1 MAETKKFLDFT
12 GLTRYDENLKG
23 HVSGITG
30 SKADL
35 TTSSKS
41 NLVSAINEVNSI
53 AKGATVALSANSY
66 ASLISTFSSLG
77 KDVYNLGQTVYIKT
91 IDVPDVWISGI
102 SNTSSTYTYTTD
114 AQVISDLNSD
124 TFKVG
129 YYSFS
134 KMETQKVDLTSYAT
148 LVDLE
153 TLHTTVTGEITD
165 AKTLLRGEMSDLEE
179 LIATTASGLKD
190 EIEETST
197 TISSVVRDL
206 GDKTNE
212 LESKKAN
219 KSDVAASTSVSNNNP
234 TLSWNTTSTI
244 GSIGGTNLTVKLP
257 ANPNTDTSVT
267 AVGNHYT
274 PSKSTTKSASGGT
287 LTDIANSST
296 GTQVV
301 TGVEMDAAGHVTGVT
316 SVALKST
323 NTTYSSKTAA
333 SGGTEVSLVT
343 TGEKYTWNGKQDS
356 ISDLETI
363 RNNASTGATH
373 AGSTHARTD
382 ATKTE
387 SSATNGNIKIN
398 GTETTVYTHPTT
410 TATDAAAVKV
420 GKDSSG
426 HVVLGDALT
435 KSDVGLGNV
444 TNDPQV
450 KRSEMGVA
458 SGVATLDSS
467 GKVPSSQLPSYVD
480 DVLEYSALSA
490 FPATGESGKIYIAQD
505 TNKTYRWSGTA
516 YVVISETLALGETS
530 STAYYGDKGKTAYEH
545 SQATHARTDANN
557 STVSYDTTNKKITK
571 IVNGSTSDVVTAS
584 TIVTDGGGIKS
595 HQTVTDNNPT
605 LSWGTKSKVAT
616 IGSTE
621 INVTMPANPNTDTK
635 NTAGSTDSSSKLFI
649 IGATS
654 QAANPQTYSQDTAY
668 IGTDGHLY
676 SNGKKTLNT
685 DDEEIIAKA
694 TQSLNEALEE
704 SKSVISSALRDLG
717 ELKADKA
724 EVASS
729 TKVTNN
735 EPTLSWGNT
744 STIGSVGGTNLTV
757 TMPSNP
763 NSDTKNTA
771 GATDSSSKLFLIG
784 ATNQGANPQ
793 TYSQDTAYVGTDG
806 CLYSGSAKVLTSH
819 QTVSNSSPTLAWDT
833 TSTIGSVG
841 GTSLTVKMPANP
853 NTDTKNTA
861 GSTDS
866 SSKLFL
872 IGATSQAANPQT
884 YSQDTAYVGTD
895 GKLYSGGK
903 LVLDTEVEEIIAK
916 ATDYLAEK
924 QEEISNVVSSAM
936 SDLNRKL
943 LEIDTKLAELEKAV
957 KALQ

>member
-134 KMETQKVDLTSYAT
+134 KMETQKVDLTNYAT

-179 LIATTASGLKD
+179 LVATTASELKD

-219 KSDVAASTSVSNNNP
+219 KSDVAASTSVTNNNP

-363 RNNASTGATH
+363 RSNASTGATH

-387 SSATNGNIKIN
+387 SSTTNGNIKIN
-398 GTETTVYTHPTT
+398 GTETTVYTHPTA

-444 TNDPQV
+444 TNDSQV

-458 SGVATLDSS
+458 SGVATLDTN

-505 TNKTYRWSGTA
+505 TNKTYRWGGTA

-571 IVNGSTSDVVTAS
+571 TVNGSTSDVVTAS

-694 TQSLNEALEE
+694 TQSLNEALEK

-744 STIGSVGGTNLTV
+744 STIGSIGGTNLTV

-784 ATNQGANPQ
+784 ATSQGANPQ

-819 QTVSNSSPTLAWDT
+819 QTVSNSAPTLAWDT
-833 TSTIGSVG
+833 TSTIGSIG

-884 YSQDTAYVGTD
+884 YSQDTAYIGTD

>member
-333 SGGTEVSLVT
+333 SGGTDVSLVT

-363 RNNASTGATH
+363 RSNASTGATH

-420 GKDSSG
+420 GKDSYG
-426 HVVLGDALT
+426 HVVLGSALT
-435 KSDVGLGNV
+435 KSDIGLGNV
-444 TNDPQV
+444 TNDSQV

-480 DVLEYSALSA
+480 DVLEYSTLSA

-571 IVNGSTSDVVTAS
+571 TVNGSTSDVVTAS

-694 TQSLNEALEE
+694 AQSLNEALEE

-784 ATNQGANPQ
+784 ATSQGANPQ

-806 CLYSGSAKVLTSH
+806 CLYSGNAKVLTSH
-819 QTVSNSSPTLAWDT
+819 QTVSNSAPTLAWDT

>member
-102 SNTSSTYTYTTD
+102 SNTPSTYTYTTD

-333 SGGTEVSLVT
+333 SGGTDISLVT

-363 RNNASTGATH
+363 RSNASIGATH

-444 TNDPQV
+444 TNDSQV

-571 IVNGSTSDVVTAS
+571 TVNGSTSDVVTAS

-784 ATNQGANPQ
+784 ATSQGANPQ

-819 QTVSNSSPTLAWDT
+819 QTVSNSAPTLAWDT

>member
-134 KMETQKVDLTSYAT
+134 KMETQKVDLTNYAT

-206 GDKTNE
+206 GDETNE

-363 RNNASTGATH
+363 RSNASTGATH

-387 SSATNGNIKIN
+387 SSTTNGNIKIN
-398 GTETTVYTHPTT
+398 GTETTVYTHPTD

-444 TNDPQV
+444 TNDSQV

-516 YVVISETLALGETS
+516 YVIISETLALGETS

-571 IVNGSTSDVVTAS
+571 TVNGSTSDVVTAS

-605 LSWGTKSKVAT
+605 LSWGTKFKVAT

-744 STIGSVGGTNLTV
+744 STIGSIGGTNLTV

-771 GATDSSSKLFLIG
+771 GATDS
-784 ATNQGANPQ
+784 
-793 TYSQDTAYVGTDG
+793 
-806 CLYSGSAKVLTSH
+806 
-819 QTVSNSSPTLAWDT
+819 
-833 TSTIGSVG
+833 
-841 GTSLTVKMPANP
+841 
-853 NTDTKNTA
+853 
-861 GSTDS
+861 
-866 SSKLFL
+866 
-872 IGATSQAANPQT
+872 
-884 YSQDTAYVGTD
+884 
-895 GKLYSGGK
+895 
-903 LVLDTEVEEIIAK
+903 
-916 ATDYLAEK
+916 
-924 QEEISNVVSSAM
+924 
-936 SDLNRKL
+936 
-943 LEIDTKLAELEKAV
+943 
-957 KALQ
+957 